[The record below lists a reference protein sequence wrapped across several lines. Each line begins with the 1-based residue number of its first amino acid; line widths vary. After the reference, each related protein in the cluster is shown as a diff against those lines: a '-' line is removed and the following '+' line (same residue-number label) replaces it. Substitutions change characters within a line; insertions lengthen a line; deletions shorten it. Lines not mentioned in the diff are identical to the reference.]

1 MSAIRFGTDGWRAI
15 IADEFTF
22 ANIRLVTQAIVLI
35 TCIILCWALT
45 RWAGDGGLQFR
56 IVLAWLV
63 CALLAAGLVWLV
75 SLPLIWR
82 VRRLK
87 QVAEGLL
94 ERAQG
99 KGTFVRRPRF
109 DSSLF
114 RFFRFQNQAGE
125 RRIPQG
131 RVLGM
136 EVTVLPAAVAD
147 RLRLPAGAAAI
158 HLDRLRLMAGVPLLA
173 ESIWLPFD
181 RFQALAG
188 LRPDEFGDLLYP
200 LYEERC
206 GQTIASAEETLTA
219 ETVGPDHARLLG
231 LKPGAPVM
239 VIERLAFSF
248 DHQPIEW
255 RRSRGPADQF
265 LYTATIR

>member
-1 MSAIRFGTDGWRAI
+1 VLDGDPRLPIYLRLRDELAGKIAAQEWRAG
-15 IADEFTF
+15 E
-22 ANIRLVTQAIVLI
+22 AIPSESDL
-35 TCIILCWALT
+35 
-45 RWAGDGGLQFR
+45 AGRYGVAVGTLRKTLD
-56 IVLAWLV
+56 
-63 CALLAAGLVWLV
+63 LL
-75 SLPLIWR
+75 
-82 VRRLK
+82 
-87 QVAEGLL
+87 VAEGQL

-99 KGTFVRRPRF
+99 KGTFVRRARF

-131 RVLGM
+131 RVLGT

-147 RLRLPAGAAAI
+147 RLRLPAGTRAI
-158 HLDRLRLMAGVPLLA
+158 HLDRLRLMDGVPLLA

-219 ETVGPDHARLLG
+219 ETVGPDHARMLG